1 MTGFLQSY
9 GTPAIAINAI
19 TCIDRSA
26 KLNTARGSGTYRKVH
41 YTRGENGDFF
51 EFYASDVDALMKRP
65 VQLLPAEQGAQLV
78 YVGTH
83 DPEPWITR
91 TPLIAWALCFDGSI
105 RPVTPAGVDDDTTE
119 PAVGWW
125 VQMAD
130 GSLHA
135 AVGCFDVSRV
145 DDEAALLEM
154 AKPHCPQP
162 KEEATTAEV
171 NA

>member
-9 GTPAIAINAI
+9 GTPAIALSAI
-19 TCIDRSA
+19 TRIDRA
-26 KLNTARGSGTYRKVH
+26 VKLNTARGSGTYRKVH
-41 YTRGENGDFF
+41 FDRGGEEDFF

-65 VQLLPAEQGAQLV
+65 VQLLPAEQGTQLV

-105 RPVTPAGVDDDTTE
+105 RPVTPAGVDDDTNE
-119 PAVGWW
+119 PEIGWW
-125 VQMAD
+125 VEMRD
-130 GSLHA
+130 GGFYA

-154 AKPHCPQP
+154 AKPHCRQP
-162 KEEATTAEV
+162 MDEATAEV
-171 NA
+171 KS